1 MYSKHLLEDVA
12 TDELNQLAEMSSN
25 FEKAIEKDLN
35 IAENIS
41 HLLFS

>member
-1 MYSKHLLEDVA
+1 MYSKHLLEDVSR
-12 TDELNQLAEMSSN
+12 DELNQLAEMISN

-35 IAENIS
+35 IAENIR

>member
-12 TDELNQLAEMSSN
+12 TDELNQLAEMSLN

-35 IAENIS
+35 IAEIIC
-41 HLLFS
+41 HL